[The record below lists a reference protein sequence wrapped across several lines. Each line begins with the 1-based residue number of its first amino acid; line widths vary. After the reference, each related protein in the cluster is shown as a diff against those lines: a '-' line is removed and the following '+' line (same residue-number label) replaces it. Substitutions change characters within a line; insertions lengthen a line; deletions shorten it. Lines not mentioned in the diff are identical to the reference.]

1 MLVGRCPRSATIA
14 GTDAFRTMTAN
25 EAASSS
31 HSDERSRLTVANR
44 YDRNSLW
51 IASGNGRSASLAKKP
66 AVTAGRREILWP
78 RRSALAPQPHHHV
91 DAGDLIAL
99 GCGWHLVEHDGG
111 AGDVEQRMLALDEEM
126 MVLGG
131 VGVEVGFRPVQ
142 GNLSQQADL
151 GELVQRVVD
160 GRQRHRDLGP
170 GGFLVEHF
178 GGEMAVALREQE
190 PAERHALTRRP
201 QAHLPQHGLGIVP
214 GTAGELGPRHRARPL
229 RGLHGTGK
237 DHFTWCHHAIR
248 SRSGWRSSCPRSLR
262 MRSYA
267 IRGATCNSFAT
278 ILFPPTAWDW
288 RCRGLAAAL
297 PPTGGV
303 LGERCMT
310 IQSARRGPR
319 PMEERRSSYEY
330 EDLLACGRGELFGA
344 GNAQLPLPP
353 MLMFDRVSEIGE
365 NGGEYGRGLVRA
377 VLDLKPDLWF
387 FACHFKGDPVMPGCL
402 GLDALW
408 QLLGFFLGW
417 LGLPGRGRAL
427 GLGELKFSGQVLP
440 TMKSVVY
447 GIDIRR
453 VMRSKLVLGIG
464 DGWLSADGN
473 LIYHAKDLK
482 VGLFRQ
488 DDAMME
494 PSGG

>member
-1 MLVGRCPRSATIA
+1 
-14 GTDAFRTMTAN
+14 
-25 EAASSS
+25 
-31 HSDERSRLTVANR
+31 
-44 YDRNSLW
+44 
-51 IASGNGRSASLAKKP
+51 
-66 AVTAGRREILWP
+66 
-78 RRSALAPQPHHHV
+78 
-91 DAGDLIAL
+91 
-99 GCGWHLVEHDGG
+99 
-111 AGDVEQRMLALDEEM
+111 
-126 MVLGG
+126 
-131 VGVEVGFRPVQ
+131 
-142 GNLSQQADL
+142 
-151 GELVQRVVD
+151 
-160 GRQRHRDLGP
+160 
-170 GGFLVEHF
+170 
-178 GGEMAVALREQE
+178 
-190 PAERHALTRRP
+190 
-201 QAHLPQHGLGIVP
+201 
-214 GTAGELGPRHRARPL
+214 
-229 RGLHGTGK
+229 
-237 DHFTWCHHAIR
+237 
-248 SRSGWRSSCPRSLR
+248 
-262 MRSYA
+262 
-267 IRGATCNSFAT
+267 
-278 ILFPPTAWDW
+278 
-288 RCRGLAAAL
+288 
-297 PPTGGV
+297 
-303 LGERCMT
+303 MT
-310 IQSARRGPR
+310 IQSARQGPR

-453 VMRSKLVLGIG
+453 VMRSRLVLGIG